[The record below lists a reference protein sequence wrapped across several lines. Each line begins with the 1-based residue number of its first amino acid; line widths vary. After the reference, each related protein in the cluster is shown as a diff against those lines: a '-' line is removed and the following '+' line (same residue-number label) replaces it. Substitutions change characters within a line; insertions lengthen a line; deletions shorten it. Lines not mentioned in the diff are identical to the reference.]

1 MGTKRIMLRAQSAFL
16 PSIGGFVRRALS
28 RRGFNEV
35 VIVQAGSLRAQGI
48 APRCAAL
55 LFMGETSHQRAH
67 EH

>member
-16 PSIGGFVRRALS
+16 PSIGGFVRRALLT
-28 RRGFNEV
+28 RGLSKV
-35 VIVQAGSLRAQGI
+35 VIVHAGLLRAQGI

-55 LFMGETSHQRAH
+55 LFKGETSHQRAH